1 MGKAFFYKEY
11 FDEKVVEVGMI
22 KILEKKLRDEEEE
35 VIVGRVRSYKMIF
48 EEKVVKDLEV

>member
-1 MGKAFFYKEY
+1 MGKVFLYKEY

>member
-1 MGKAFFYKEY
+1 MGKAFLYKEY